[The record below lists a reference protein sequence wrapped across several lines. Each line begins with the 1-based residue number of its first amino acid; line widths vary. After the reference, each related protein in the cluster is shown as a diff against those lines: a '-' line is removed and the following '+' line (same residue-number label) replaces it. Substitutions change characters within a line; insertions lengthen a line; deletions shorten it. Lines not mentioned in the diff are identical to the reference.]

1 MRRPVQ
7 ILALLL
13 MLPAI
18 GVATASAEAAPKVPL
33 AATLASCKLAKDA
46 DGGRA
51 VFVGSMPAIAAAT
64 RMEMRFEL
72 LVARPSSDPTAD
84 AGYSAVVVPAL
95 NKWIRSDPGRAGLVW
110 RKNLGKLVGPGA
122 YRARITFRWRSAAG
136 KVVRVVRRT
145 TPACRQPDLRPNLV
159 PVQVTAAQTAA
170 DRAVYSVVVRNTGRS
185 AAGAFTTQLT
195 SPGVD
200 PVSDAVPELAA
211 RTRTVVLLQGAP
223 CAPGTTLDLSV
234 DPAGAVDEADE
245 TDNAITVACPLTAGK
260 A

>member
-13 MLPAI
+13 VLPAL
-18 GVATASAEAAPKVPL
+18 GVASASAEGAPKVAL
-33 AATLASCKLAKDA
+33 SATMTTCKAAKD
-46 DGGRA
+46 DTGGRA

-72 LVARPSSDPTAD
+72 LVARPSSDPTAE
-84 AGYSAVVVPAL
+84 AGYAAVVVPAL

-110 RKNLGKLVGPGA
+110 RKSLGKLVGPGA

-136 KVVRVVRRT
+136 RIVRVVRRT

-159 PVQVTAAQTAA
+159 PVQVTADQTAG
-170 DRAVYSVVVRNTGRS
+170 DQAVYSVVVRNTGRS
-185 AAGAFTTQLT
+185 ATGPFTTRLT
-195 SPGVD
+195 SPGLS
-200 PVSDAVPELAA
+200 PISDSVPELAA
-211 RTRTVVLLQGAP
+211 KTRTVVLQQGPP
-223 CAPGTTLDLSV
+223 CTPGTTLDVTV

-245 TDNAITVACPLTAGK
+245 TDNAITVACPLTAAKG
-260 A
+260 